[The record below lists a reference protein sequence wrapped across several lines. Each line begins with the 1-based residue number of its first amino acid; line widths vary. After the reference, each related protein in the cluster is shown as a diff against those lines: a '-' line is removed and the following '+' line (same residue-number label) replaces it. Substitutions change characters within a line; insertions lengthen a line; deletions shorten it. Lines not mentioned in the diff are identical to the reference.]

1 MHWYKYVYSRSDW
14 HGHVPEDMDKAKN
27 KIDQDIKPNIK
38 MRESEPFDVGNEW
51 SEQVVGNEYDWS
63 EAEVGKHK

>member
-1 MHWYKYVYSRSDW
+1 MDTAENKIVNNMQIKSESR
-14 HGHVPEDMDKAKN
+14 E
-27 KIDQDIKPNIK
+27 IDQDNKPNIK

-63 EAEVGKHK
+63 EPEVGKHK